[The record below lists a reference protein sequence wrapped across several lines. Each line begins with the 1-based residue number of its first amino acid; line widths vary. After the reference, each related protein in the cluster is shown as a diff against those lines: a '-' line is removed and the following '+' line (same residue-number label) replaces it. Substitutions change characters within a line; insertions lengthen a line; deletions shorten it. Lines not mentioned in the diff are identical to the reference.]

1 MDLKYP
7 KKFDPNDFPDNTLEA
22 FKDFVHQY
30 GYIYDSLN
38 RDPPNSVKTDAE
50 IRSWISKDKRKVFL
64 GRFSH
69 RNLQKQYEDLTE
81 SGAREEMTFENMIKA
96 FEGKFKLSSNTT
108 LANFKFRNIAQND
121 DESFDLFCI
130 RVKREAS
137 GCNFKC
143 THDDCTVSE
152 VLIRDQIL
160 IGTNSSDIQ
169 QQALKDEWNL
179 DTLIAK
185 GRSIEASKKGAATI
199 KKEEDYRT
207 EVHRTNRHPPG
218 KYSRKY

>member
-1 MDLKYP
+1 MHSTSDMDLKDP

-81 SGAREEMTFENMIKA
+81 SGAREE
-96 FEGKFKLSSNTT
+96 
-108 LANFKFRNIAQND
+108 
-121 DESFDLFCI
+121 
-130 RVKREAS
+130 
-137 GCNFKC
+137 
-143 THDDCTVSE
+143 
-152 VLIRDQIL
+152 
-160 IGTNSSDIQ
+160 
-169 QQALKDEWNL
+169 
-179 DTLIAK
+179 
-185 GRSIEASKKGAATI
+185 IEAFIIILGDVSKF
-199 KKEEDYRT
+199 
-207 EVHRTNRHPPG
+207 EVCECGIRR
-218 KYSRKY
+218 